1 MNKLLIIISVALFSA
16 CSPKEE
22 SPDGELNQS
31 QIADMQ
37 ESAEVNI
44 QNIEY
49 DGTYR
54 GKIDGKDL
62 ELKLDGN
69 SFEIIQSEKRSHGTW
84 AKVNDATTIVLE
96 PQSGKIPLKYLGY
109 SDEKTWVV
117 LSDSMTIPDN
127 EQFLKRIPD

>member
-44 QNIEY
+44 QDIEY

-84 AKVNDATTIVLE
+84 AKEIGRASCRERGWSTA
-96 PQSGKIPLKYLGY
+96 
-109 SDEKTWVV
+109 
-117 LSDSMTIPDN
+117 
-127 EQFLKRIPD
+127 

>member
-1 MNKLLIIISVALFSA
+1 MNKFLILISITTFFA

-22 SPDGELNQS
+22 NPDGELSQS
-31 QIADMQ
+31 EIANLQ
-37 ESAEVNI
+37 ESAEVNV
-44 QNIEY
+44 QSIEY
-49 DGTYR
+49 DGAYR
-54 GKIDGKDL
+54 GKINGKDL

-69 SFEIIQSEKRSHGTW
+69 SFEIIQNEKRSHGTW